1 MSHLQTFLD
10 THQLSPAALLRA
22 SSQLEAHRLE
32 DRVLARQRAQQRH
45 RSPGAKEPAQLN
57 LAKPR
62 SGRPLSAQQLSAALV
77 ARPLP
82 PKVRGKLLRAVNAL
96 LARRGVEP
104 VQAPALFGPVPVRRG
119 ATARA
124 G

>member
-10 THQLSPAALLRA
+10 THQLSAAALLRA
-22 SSQLEAHRLE
+22 SNQLEAYRLS
-32 DRVLARQRAQQRH
+32 DRVLARQRARQRQ
-45 RSPGAKEPAQLN
+45 RAPGESEPGHAG

-62 SGRPLSAQQLSAALV
+62 SGRPLSAQQLSAALL

-96 LARRGVEP
+96 LARRGVAP

-119 ATARA
+119 SAARS